1 MALIRVIDDDGARR
15 RVIVRTLTTA
25 KHRLVEAPNG
35 QEGMKL
41 VAELK
46 PDAVITDILM
56 PQQEGI
62 QTIREIRELAPE
74 IKIIALSGGGSSH
87 NLMFLDVA
95 RAFGADALLANPFKP
110 GELNDT
116 VDQASNGRR
125 RSTDGAPTA
134 APLRHPPC

>member
-1 MALIRVIDDDGARR
+1 MALILVIDDDEAMRR
-15 RVIVRTLTTA
+15 LIMRTLTPG

-41 VAELK
+41 VGELK

-74 IKIIALSGGGSSH
+74 NKIIAMSGGGSSH

-95 RAFGADALLANPFKP
+95 RAFRAAAGLAKPFKP

-116 VDQASNGRR
+116 VEQVLN
-125 RSTDGAPTA
+125 
-134 APLRHPPC
+134 RHSPPAG